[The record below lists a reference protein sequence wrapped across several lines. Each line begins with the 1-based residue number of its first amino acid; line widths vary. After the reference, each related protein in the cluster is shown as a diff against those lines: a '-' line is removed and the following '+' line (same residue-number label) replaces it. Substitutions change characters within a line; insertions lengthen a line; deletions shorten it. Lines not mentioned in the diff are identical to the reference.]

1 MAVVGIV
8 PAGGS
13 GERLGADRPKAFVV
27 CAGRPLIEWSLEV
40 LDSVCDR
47 VIVAAPDG
55 YDDGPDRVRGGE
67 SRSASVRN
75 ALEAAPEAEMFVVH
89 DAARPLVTRELVERC
104 MAALVPGVDGA
115 IAAIPMTDTVKE
127 VASDGRVLRTLDRSA
142 LWAIQTPQVFKA
154 DILRR
159 ALERDAAALAAATDD
174 AYLVDDAG
182 GVITV
187 VESYPENLKVTRESD
202 LRIAEALL
210 AH

>member
-1 MAVVGIV
+1 MAVVGII

-40 LDSVCDR
+40 LGAVCDR
-47 VIVAAPDG
+47 VVVAAPQG
-55 YDDGPDRVRGGE
+55 YDEGPDRVRGGE

-75 ALEAAPEAEMFVVH
+75 AVEAVEDTDIFVVH

-104 MAALVPGVDGA
+104 IDAIEPGIDGA

-127 VASDGRVLRTLDRSA
+127 VAVDHRVLRTLDRST
-142 LWAIQTPQVFKA
+142 LWAVQTPQVFRA

-174 AYLVDDAG
+174 AWLVDDAG

-187 VESYPENLKVTRESD
+187 VESYPENLKITRESD

>member
-1 MAVVGIV
+1 MSVVGIV

-40 LDSVCDR
+40 LASVCDR
-47 VIVAAPDG
+47 VVVAAPDG
-55 YDDGPDRVRGGE
+55 YDEGEDRVRGAE

-75 ALEAAPEAEMFVVH
+75 AVEAAPEGSVFVVH
-89 DAARPLVTRELVERC
+89 DAARPLVTRELVQRC
-104 MAALVPGVDGA
+104 LDALQPGVDGA
-115 IAAIPMTDTVKE
+115 IAAVPMTDTVKE
-127 VASDGRVLRTLDRSA
+127 VATDGRVLRTLDRST
-142 LWAIQTPQVFKA
+142 LWAVQTPQVFRA

-174 AYLVDDAG
+174 AWLVDDVG
-182 GVITV
+182 GVIAV
-187 VESYPENLKVTRESD
+187 VESFPENLKVTRESD

>member
-27 CAGRPLIEWSLEV
+27 CAGRPLIEWSLDA
-40 LDSVCDR
+40 LSSVCDR
-47 VIVAAPDG
+47 VVVAAPDG
-55 YDDGPDRVRGGE
+55 YDDGADRVRGGE

-75 ALEAAPEAEMFVVH
+75 AVQTAPEATTFVVH

-104 MAALVPGVDGA
+104 IDAIEPGIDGA
-115 IAAIPMTDTVKE
+115 IAAVPMTDTVKE
-127 VASDGRVLRTLDRSA
+127 VALDRRVLRTLDRSA
-142 LWAIQTPQVFKA
+142 LWAIQTPQVFRA

-159 ALERDAAALAAATDD
+159 ALQRDAAALAAATDD
-174 AYLVDDAG
+174 AWLVDDVG

-187 VESYPENLKVTRESD
+187 VESFPENIKVTRESD
-202 LRIAEALL
+202 LRIVEALL